1 MFRETASFKRNLLHK
16 FVSVRGLHLKIRNG
30 PGLVQAVLYHPSHE
44 LIRCHTNGSTQT
56 GPNPNLI
63 ESLVYLHLKVLA
75 QHNGGRN

>member
-1 MFRETASFKRNLLHK
+1 MFRETASLKRNLLHK

-56 GPNPNLI
+56 GPNLNLRVP
-63 ESLVYLHLKVLA
+63 VYLHLKVLA